1 MSLVREKHKTRSGQ
15 SLQVTRTY
23 LRRGQAVSRSVWI
36 RVSPKHPLLKVV
48 VAPPMAAMLLT
59 MLVLILIMLGFTLL
73 AILLMGTIWKAGEK
87 DSEEG

>member
-1 MSLVREKHKTRSGQ
+1 MSLVRKKHKPISGR

-23 LRRGQAVSRSVWI
+23 LRRGQAVSRSAWI

-73 AILLMGTIWKAGEK
+73 AILLMGTIWRGGEK